1 MHSRPAV
8 RVSSSKLLGMM
19 KPLRRGW
26 RAKSAE
32 ARRNSQVLSLRSM
45 EYMTVN
51 IDYKHSNFN
60 NQCKGA
66 PNPYTRWNNEMFGA
80 ARLNPS
86 QTAVRRAV
94 IGDPPPLAAASMRV
108 PGGIALRGS
117 WPTTSASFVP
127 SVGWTNDENAAPAVP
142 SHMKQ
147 NFQWQHKHFV
157 RPQSQW

>member
-1 MHSRPAV
+1 
-8 RVSSSKLLGMM
+8 
-19 KPLRRGW
+19 
-26 RAKSAE
+26 
-32 ARRNSQVLSLRSM
+32 M

-66 PNPYTRWNNEMFGA
+66 PNPYTRWNNEMLGA
-80 ARLNPS
+80 ARLTPS

-94 IGDPPPLAAASMRV
+94 IGDPPPLAAASMKV

-117 WPTTSASFVP
+117 WPTASSSFVP
-127 SVGWTNDENAAPAVP
+127 SVGWTNDENAAPAFP
-142 SHMKQ
+142 PHKKQ